1 MDNASKNVSEA
12 VILDAARAIFTEK
25 GMAAARMQEIAD
37 RAGINKALLHY
48 YFRSKEKLFD
58 RVFQEAF
65 QQFWPKVEMHMSQ
78 PVDARSVLKGMIG
91 IYVDLFVERPYLPNF
106 IISEINRDATRLEG
120 LMRDVGVNPS
130 LIANYLASQMKA
142 GVLVEMDPR
151 ELILDVISL
160 CVFPV
165 AGRPLVSRFLW
176 QNDQEAYQQFLINRK
191 HTICE
196 FIERSVFIK

>member
-65 QQFWPKVEMHMSQ
+65 QQFWPKVEMHMNQ
-78 PVDARSVLKGMIG
+78 PVDARTVLRGMIG

-106 IISEINRDATRLEG
+106 IISEINRDPARLEG

-151 ELILDVISL
+151 ELILNVISL

-165 AGRPLVSRFLW
+165 AGHPLVSRFLW

-191 HTICE
+191 YTIFE